1 MSDLLE
7 QLSDEQYATVMT
19 VINVVMSKMTIHH
32 KDGDVPPTALTI
44 EQEER
49 YAELKLSADFEVI
62 LQGANE
68 FVERQFPAMDIDAGK
83 AIINTLR

>member
-7 QLSDEQYATVMT
+7 LLSDEQYAAVMT
-19 VINVVMSKMTIHH
+19 VINVVVSKMTIHH
-32 KDGDVPPTALTI
+32 IDGDALPTALTI

-62 LQGANE
+62 LQGATE
-68 FVERQFPAMDIDAGK
+68 FVERQFPAMDIDTGK
-83 AIINTLR
+83 AIIDTLR